1 MKPTPAL
8 LSLLIFM
15 CGCSDFQFSEED
27 LGKMN
32 EGKKSSETDNDENKN
47 TEAMI
52 PKALHDDLLSG
63 QEVRYQELNQVLQ
76 NTQGELQSTQEDREK
91 LLAELAKLEDMK
103 LALATTQEERNRIM
117 AEAENYKKSSQAAT
131 SAQSAASAQSI
142 QQLTTSNT
150 QLSQELAT
158 SAQRV
163 QQLELS
169 VSRIQNPANMLKIR
183 QLTLEKEFL
192 SKEVTG
198 YQGKIKELQTS
209 ASLSKNQDNLVRQ
222 LQSKNT
228 SLTQSLARL
237 QTSATVSKN
246 QENLTTIRQL
256 KSQNTSLAQSLA
268 RSEQRLK
275 DQQVLQP
282 KPVNP
287 VDPNLVKQLKSQ
299 NAQLA
304 SQLDK
309 LRKQVAKLVAAP
321 KDNLKTL
328 AEWKQWLRSQGLMN
342 VKPTPAQLAKSV
354 GKPHD
359 KADQVASGDGDE
371 AIFIWNALVKAPL
384 EIRTIDGKIETISYQ
399 K

>member
-8 LSLLIFM
+8 LSLLMLM

-32 EGKKSSETDNDENKN
+32 EGKKSSETDKDENKN

-63 QEVRYQELNQVLQ
+63 QEARYQELNLALQ
-76 NTQGELQSTQEDREK
+76 KTQGELQSTREDHEK

-103 LALATTQEERNRIM
+103 LALAATQEERNRIM
-117 AEAENYKKSSQAAT
+117 AEAENYKKTSLAAK
-131 SAQSAASAQSI
+131 SAQSASSSQSI
-142 QQLTTSNT
+142 QQLTASNT
-150 QLSQELAT
+150 QLSQELLAST
-158 SAQRV
+158 QRV
-163 QQLELS
+163 EKLELS

-192 SKEVTG
+192 SRQVAGHEE
-198 YQGKIKELQTS
+198 KIKELQTS
-209 ASLSKNQDNLVRQ
+209 
-222 LQSKNT
+222 
-228 SLTQSLARL
+228 
-237 QTSATVSKN
+237 VSITKN
-246 QENLTTIRQL
+246 QENLNTIRQL
-256 KSQNTSLAQSLA
+256 KSQNSSLTQSLA
-268 RSEQRLK
+268 RSEKRLK
-275 DQQVLQP
+275 EQQALRP

-299 NAQLA
+299 NAKLS

-309 LRKQVAKLVAAP
+309 LRKQVAKPVAVP

-328 AEWKQWLRSQGLMN
+328 AEWKQWLTSQGLMN

-359 KADQVASGDGDE
+359 KANQVASGDGDE